1 MKSRLI
7 KKGSD
12 IYISEPKR
20 NVITKYKV
28 FIVFFMLYI
37 PTKMMSQFELK
48 GFMDST
54 FDKDSVYLYIYKH
67 DTKYKTLQ
75 TVIKNS
81 QFQFYGKSNPDDI
94 SILHIKRNNN
104 DDLYNEVILDNGNIN
119 VYLALGNIK
128 IEGSKLNN
136 EYKSYIDS
144 CSYYFGSIKEILD
157 DSDPNKLH
165 LNKRYIMLNDSL
177 YTYLSNYIIRNINNC
192 IGKSVIKREIMAF
205 PENQFNAFKD
215 SVFKLSIKLDP
226 FIVELLKKK
235 EDDIKLEKKMNRL
248 YDQQLLDMHLINL
261 NNDTVN
267 FLNVIKNQQYTY
279 VEFWASYCSSCLTRM
294 SNIEQNISK
303 ESLSKIQII
312 TISIDDD
319 ILLWKKEVGKLKR
332 NWENFIISSNENKKI
347 REEYFI
353 RFIPYNI
360 LVKSGEIIGINISPK
375 QLDHIIKQE

>member
-81 QFQFYGKSNPDDI
+81 QFQFYGKSNPNDI

-248 YDQQLLDMHLINL
+248 YDQQLLDMRLINL

-360 LVKSGEIIGINISPK
+360 LVKSGKIIGINISPK

>member
-75 TVIKNS
+75 TVIKKS
-81 QFQFYGKSNPDDI
+81 QFQFYGKSNPNDI

-235 EDDIKLEKKMNRL
+235 EDDIKLEKK
-248 YDQQLLDMHLINL
+248 
-261 NNDTVN
+261 
-267 FLNVIKNQQYTY
+267 
-279 VEFWASYCSSCLTRM
+279 
-294 SNIEQNISK
+294 
-303 ESLSKIQII
+303 
-312 TISIDDD
+312 
-319 ILLWKKEVGKLKR
+319 
-332 NWENFIISSNENKKI
+332 
-347 REEYFI
+347 
-353 RFIPYNI
+353 
-360 LVKSGEIIGINISPK
+360 
-375 QLDHIIKQE
+375 

>member
-81 QFQFYGKSNPDDI
+81 QFQFYGKSNPNDI

-177 YTYLSNYIIRNINNC
+177 YTYLSNCIIRNINNC

-360 LVKSGEIIGINISPK
+360 LVKSGKIIGINISPK

>member
-81 QFQFYGKSNPDDI
+81 QFQFYGKSNPNDI

-119 VYLALGNIK
+119 VYFALGNIK

-360 LVKSGEIIGINISPK
+360 LVKSGKIIGINISPK

>member
-81 QFQFYGKSNPDDI
+81 QFQFYGKSNPNDI

-226 FIVELLKKK
+226 FIVEFLKKK

-360 LVKSGEIIGINISPK
+360 LVKSGKIIGINISPK

>member
-81 QFQFYGKSNPDDI
+81 QFQFYGKSNPNDI

-332 NWENFIISSNENKKI
+332 NWENYIISSNENKKI

-360 LVKSGEIIGINISPK
+360 LVKSGKIIGINISPK

>member
-81 QFQFYGKSNPDDI
+81 QFQFYGKSNPNNI

-360 LVKSGEIIGINISPK
+360 LVKSGKIIGINISPK

>member
-75 TVIKNS
+75 NVIKNS
-81 QFQFYGKSNPDDI
+81 QFQFYGKSNPNDI

-235 EDDIKLEKKMNRL
+235 KMILNLKK
-248 YDQQLLDMHLINL
+248 
-261 NNDTVN
+261 
-267 FLNVIKNQQYTY
+267 K
-279 VEFWASYCSSCLTRM
+279 
-294 SNIEQNISK
+294 
-303 ESLSKIQII
+303 
-312 TISIDDD
+312 
-319 ILLWKKEVGKLKR
+319 
-332 NWENFIISSNENKKI
+332 
-347 REEYFI
+347 
-353 RFIPYNI
+353 
-360 LVKSGEIIGINISPK
+360 
-375 QLDHIIKQE
+375 

>member
-81 QFQFYGKSNPDDI
+81 QFQFYGKSNPNDI

-177 YTYLSNYIIRNINNC
+177 YTYLSNYIIRDINNC
-192 IGKSVIKREIMAF
+192 IVKSVIKREIMAF

-360 LVKSGEIIGINISPK
+360 LVKSGKIIGINISPK

>member
-81 QFQFYGKSNPDDI
+81 QFQFYGKSNPNNI

-279 VEFWASYCSSCLTRM
+279 VEIWASYCSSCLTRM

-360 LVKSGEIIGINISPK
+360 LVKSGKIIGINISPK

>member
-28 FIVFFMLYI
+28 FIVFFFFFIL
-37 PTKMMSQFELK
+37 TKMMSQFELK

-81 QFQFYGKSNPDDI
+81 QFQFYGKSNPNDI

-360 LVKSGEIIGINISPK
+360 LVKSGKIIGINISPK

>member
-81 QFQFYGKSNPDDI
+81 QFQFYGKSNPNNI

-235 EDDIKLEKKMNRL
+235 KMILNLKK
-248 YDQQLLDMHLINL
+248 
-261 NNDTVN
+261 
-267 FLNVIKNQQYTY
+267 K
-279 VEFWASYCSSCLTRM
+279 
-294 SNIEQNISK
+294 
-303 ESLSKIQII
+303 
-312 TISIDDD
+312 
-319 ILLWKKEVGKLKR
+319 
-332 NWENFIISSNENKKI
+332 
-347 REEYFI
+347 
-353 RFIPYNI
+353 
-360 LVKSGEIIGINISPK
+360 
-375 QLDHIIKQE
+375 

>member
-81 QFQFYGKSNPDDI
+81 QFQFYGKSNPNNI

-215 SVFKLSIKLDP
+215 SVFKFSIKLDP

-360 LVKSGEIIGINISPK
+360 LVKSGKIIGINISPK

>member
-81 QFQFYGKSNPDDI
+81 QFQFYGKSNPNDI

-157 DSDPNKLH
+157 DSDTNKLH

-360 LVKSGEIIGINISPK
+360 LVKSGKIIGINISPK

>member
-54 FDKDSVYLYIYKH
+54 FDKDSVYLYIYKP

-81 QFQFYGKSNPDDI
+81 QFQFYGKSNPNDI

-360 LVKSGEIIGINISPK
+360 LVKSGKIIGINISPK

>member
-235 EDDIKLEKKMNRL
+235 KMILNLKK
-248 YDQQLLDMHLINL
+248 
-261 NNDTVN
+261 
-267 FLNVIKNQQYTY
+267 K
-279 VEFWASYCSSCLTRM
+279 
-294 SNIEQNISK
+294 
-303 ESLSKIQII
+303 
-312 TISIDDD
+312 
-319 ILLWKKEVGKLKR
+319 
-332 NWENFIISSNENKKI
+332 
-347 REEYFI
+347 
-353 RFIPYNI
+353 
-360 LVKSGEIIGINISPK
+360 
-375 QLDHIIKQE
+375 

>member
-37 PTKMMSQFELK
+37 PTKMMSQFGLK

-81 QFQFYGKSNPDDI
+81 QFQFYGKSNPNDI

-360 LVKSGEIIGINISPK
+360 LVKSGKIIGINISPK

>member
-81 QFQFYGKSNPDDI
+81 QFQFYGKSNPNDI

-248 YDQQLLDMHLINL
+248 NDQQLLDMHLINL

-360 LVKSGEIIGINISPK
+360 LVKSGKIIGINISPK

>member
-81 QFQFYGKSNPDDI
+81 QFQFYGKSNPNDI

-192 IGKSVIKREIMAF
+192 IGKSVIKREIIAF

-360 LVKSGEIIGINISPK
+360 LVKSGKIIGINISPK

>member
-81 QFQFYGKSNPDDI
+81 QFQFYGKSNPNDI

-319 ILLWKKEVGKLKR
+319 ILLWKKEVGRLKR

-360 LVKSGEIIGINISPK
+360 LVKSGKIIGINISPK